1 MAEGLNEDDM
11 RAGLELGS
19 AVNLHS
25 FLRLMQERGHK
36 SVGAIR
42 ASFGLAS
49 NFADAWRFIAFAA
62 GFRDQ
67 SRLAM
72 GDVSFDVDSCRFIRD
87 GS

>member
-1 MAEGLNEDDM
+1 
-11 RAGLELGS
+11 
-19 AVNLHS
+19 
-25 FLRLMQERGHK
+25 MQERGHR

-42 ASFGLAS
+42 VSFGLAS
-49 NFADAWRFIAFAA
+49 NFADAWRFLDFAA
-62 GFRDQ
+62 SFRDQ